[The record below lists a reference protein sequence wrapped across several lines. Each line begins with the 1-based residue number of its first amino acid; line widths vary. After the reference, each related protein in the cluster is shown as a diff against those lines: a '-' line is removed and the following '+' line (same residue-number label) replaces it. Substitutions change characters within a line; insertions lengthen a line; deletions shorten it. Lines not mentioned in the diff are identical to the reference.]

1 MRKKYLECGKIVS
14 THGVRGELRVQPW
27 CDSPEYLLGFK
38 TLYLKNGETA
48 VAVENARVSKNIVLM
63 KLKGVDTLD
72 GAVSLRGRVLYMDR
86 DDAPETGG
94 EFIQDLIGLDVFDAD
109 TGRLWG
115 KLADVLPTGAND
127 VYALKDE
134 AGKERLVPV
143 IPDVIVETDIDAGLI
158 RIRPLKG
165 LFDDED

>member
-27 CDSPEYLLGFK
+27 CDGPEYLLDFK
-38 TLYLKNGETA
+38 TLYLKGGGVA
-48 VAVENARVSKNIVLM
+48 VEVENARVSKNIVLM
-63 KLKGVDTLD
+63 KLAGVDTLD
-72 GAVSLRGRVLYMDR
+72 DAVALRGRVLFMDR
-86 DDAPETGG
+86 DDAPDTGG
-94 EFIQDLIGLDVFDAD
+94 EFIQDLLGLDVLDAD
-109 TGRLWG
+109 TGKLWG

-127 VYALKDE
+127 VYVLRDD

-143 IPDVIVETDIDAGLI
+143 IPEVIVETDIDGGFI

-165 LFDDED
+165 LFDED